1 MRIGTQDV
9 DAIIFD
15 FDGTLADSMW
25 VWDEVDRMFLAKRGI
40 PFTDEFGEM
49 IAVLGFEL
57 GADFAIEHFGLDEQ
71 PEDIIEEWKSAAEEG
86 YATQVMLKPGALE
99 YLQRCK
105 EAGMPL
111 AIATSLQRHL
121 LEPALANNDV
131 LDLFDAICVCDELQC
146 GGKSNPV
153 VYLEAARQLG
163 VPAERCAIFED
174 VVTAAK
180 SAKETGAY
188 VVGVYDEHKQ
198 QATDELRKTVD
209 FFITDYAELLDE
221 ASQPSRHQGE

>member
-1 MRIGTQDV
+1 MLIGTRDV
-9 DAIIFD
+9 DAVIFD

-25 VWDEVDRMFLAKRGI
+25 VWDEVDRVFLAKRGI
-40 PFTDEFGEM
+40 PYTDEFGEM

-57 GADFAIEHFGLDEQ
+57 GADFAIEHFGLDEK
-71 PEDIIEEWKSAAEEG
+71 PADIIEEWKAAAEEG
-86 YATQVMLKPGALE
+86 YATHVMLKPGALE
-99 YLQRCK
+99 YLRYCK
-105 EAGMPL
+105 AQGMPL

-121 LEPALANNDV
+121 LEPALVNNGV
-131 LDLFDAICVCDELQC
+131 LELFDAICVCDELKC

-163 VPAERCAIFED
+163 IPAERCAIFED
-174 VVTAAK
+174 VATAAR

-198 QATDELRKTVD
+198 QATDELKGIVD
-209 FFITDYAELLDE
+209 RFIMGYAELLDE
-221 ASQPSRHQGE
+221 ASQAPDHQDE